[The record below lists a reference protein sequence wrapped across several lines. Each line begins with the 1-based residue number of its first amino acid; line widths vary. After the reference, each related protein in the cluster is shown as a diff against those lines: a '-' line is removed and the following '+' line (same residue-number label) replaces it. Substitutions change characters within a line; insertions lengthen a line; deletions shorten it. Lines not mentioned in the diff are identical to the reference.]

1 LTRLTYRKVVKPAAA
16 IAAATRPIV
25 RGDQNPASSIK
36 GLLVGPPQFGV
47 SSGVSVGVSSGEGE
61 GDDAC
66 VTVNV
71 FVATPPVVLVTV
83 TVYVPGDTSG
93 TKKSMLKVLYIDV
106 FIVLT
111 LVVPNVTLNVVGA
124 LKPAITV
131 KTVVPGEPWEGF
143 RVTDK
148 VSAFA
153 TGGMVAT
160 RLSMHRKSKLIFALP
175 RLFSMAMKSFCI
187 KLSSPDDVAFSQI

>member
-1 LTRLTYRKVVKPAAA
+1 MTRLTYRKVVKPAAA

-47 SSGVSVGVSSGEGE
+47 SSGVSIGVSSGEGE

-83 TVYVPGDTSG
+83 TVYVPGETSG
-93 TKKSMLKVLYIDV
+93 TKKSMLKVLYMDA

-111 LVVPNVTLNVVGA
+111 LVVPNVTLKVVGA

-131 KTVVPGEPWEGF
+131 KTVVPGGPWEGF
-143 RVTDK
+143 RVNDR
-148 VSAFA
+148 VSASA
-153 TGGMVAT
+153 IGTMAAV
-160 RLSMHRKSKLIFALP
+160 RLSMHRKSNVSVALP
-175 RLFSMAMKSFCI
+175 RHFFIPVKYSCI
-187 KLSSPDDVAFSQI
+187 RIISPKMM